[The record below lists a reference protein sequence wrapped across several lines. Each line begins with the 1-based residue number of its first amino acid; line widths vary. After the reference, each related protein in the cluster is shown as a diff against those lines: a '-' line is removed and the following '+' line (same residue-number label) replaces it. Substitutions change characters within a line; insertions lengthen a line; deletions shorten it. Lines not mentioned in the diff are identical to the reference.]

1 MTLRRYQS
9 NAVDDAKAAL
19 MEYQRI
25 VLTLPT
31 GAGKTL
37 IAGEIARRHLTS
49 NSRRHVWFLVDR
61 INLVDQTE
69 NKFDGLRCQ
78 VLQGKNTKYDGLAD
92 VTIATVQTLESR
104 LDHGMVSDPTLIFID
119 ECHIQ
124 RELYADLP
132 QRHSSALIIGMT
144 ATPLHPSMGMV
155 YETVVQGPSIGELIN
170 EGWLV
175 QPRYYVPAEP
185 DLTGITKVKGEFG
198 TPDFVQSQLGKR
210 MSTIVGDVLQ
220 SWRDLAE
227 HRKTIVFACDIAHAD
242 LLTAEFNSHG
252 VRSGVIHS
260 KSDSNDVVLQG
271 FKAGTVQ
278 VLINVNVLTA
288 GFDQPDIEC
297 VVLARPTLSKT
308 LHIQQIGRGLRIS
321 NETGKQDVMVIDH
334 AGNIHRHGRAEDFAP
349 PESLDEKELTKR
361 AKSADVSGK
370 KDKPCKVCGFLIQ
383 HGTYE
388 CPECG
393 YSWSP
398 PPQVTMVD
406 GAIVELDTGR
416 TVIGQVTPERFYQEA
431 LGFWETDKSCIKEN
445 ARPRNPN
452 QTFNYFRRRAFKSTK
467 TFCRLKGY
475 QMPPPW
481 KLNKLDSV
489 EPSHVVKGELKRQ
502 QIAYFK
508 QRKTA

>member
-1 MTLRRYQS
+1 MTLRSYQS
-9 NAVDDAKAAL
+9 NAIDDAKAAL
-19 MEYQRI
+19 MSHPRL

-31 GAGKTL
+31 GAGKTI
-37 IAGEIARRHLTS
+37 IAGEIARRHLKS
-49 NSRRHVWFLVDR
+49 YPRGHVWFLVDR

-69 NKFDGLRCQ
+69 DKFDGLRSQ

-104 LDHGMVSDPTLIFID
+104 LDHGMVPDPTLIFID
-119 ECHIQ
+119 ECHVQ
-124 RELYADLP
+124 RKLYADLP
-132 QRHSSALIIGMT
+132 QRHGSALIIGMT
-144 ATPLHPSMGMV
+144 ATPLHPSMGML
-155 YETVVQGPSIGELIN
+155 YETVVQGPSIRELIN

-185 DLTGITKVKGEFG
+185 DLAGITKVKGEFG

-220 SWRDLAE
+220 SWRELAGN
-227 HRKTIVFACDIAHAD
+227 RKTIVFACDIAHANS
-242 LLTAEFNSHG
+242 LTAEFNSHG
-252 VRSGVIHS
+252 IRSGVIHS
-260 KSDSNDVVLQG
+260 KSDSNDAVLQD
-271 FKAGTVQ
+271 FKAGTLR

-321 NETGKQDVMVIDH
+321 EETGKRDVLVIDH
-334 AGNIHRHGRAEDFAP
+334 AGNIHRHGRAEDFVP
-349 PESLDEKELTKR
+349 PESLDEKELKTR
-361 AKSADVSGK
+361 AKSADVSEK
-370 KDKPCKVCGFLIQ
+370 KDKPCKECGFLIQ

-416 TVIGQVTPERFYQEA
+416 TAIEQITPERFYQEA
-431 LGFWETDKSCIKEN
+431 LGFWETDKFCIREN
-445 ARPRNPN
+445 AKLRNPT
-452 QTFNYFRRRAFKSTK
+452 QKFNYFRRRAFLSTQS
-467 TFCRLKGY
+467 FCELKGY
-475 QMPPPW
+475 RMPPTW

-489 EPSHVVKGELKRQ
+489 EPSQVVKNEIKRQ

-508 QRKTA
+508 KRKTA

>member
-1 MTLRRYQS
+1 MTLYRYQS
-9 NAVDDAKAAL
+9 DAIDDAKATL
-19 MEYQRI
+19 MKHQSI

-31 GAGKTL
+31 GAGKTI
-37 IAGEIARRHLTS
+37 IAKEIVRRHLAS
-49 NSRRHVWFLVDR
+49 NPPRHVWFLVDR

-69 NKFDGLRCQ
+69 DKFDGLRCQ
-78 VLQGKNTKYDGLAD
+78 VLQGQNTKYDGLAD

-104 LDHGMVSDPTLIFID
+104 LDHGMVPDPTLILID
-119 ECHIQ
+119 ECHVQ
-124 RELYADLP
+124 RNLYADLT

-144 ATPLHPSMGMV
+144 ATPLHPAMGRL
-155 YETVVQGPSIGELIN
+155 YENVVQGPSIAELIN
-170 EGWLV
+170 DGFLV

-185 DLTGITKVKGEFG
+185 DLTGIKTVKGEFG
-198 TPDFVQSQLGKR
+198 TPDFVQRQLGKR

-220 SWRDLAE
+220 SWRELAGN
-227 HRKTIVFACDIAHAD
+227 RKTIVFACDIAHAD

-252 VRSGVIHS
+252 IRTGVIHS
-260 KSDSNDVVLQG
+260 KSDSNDAVLQD
-271 FKAGTVQ
+271 FKAGTLR

-308 LHIQQIGRGLRIS
+308 LHIQQIGRGLRTS
-321 NETGKQDVMVIDH
+321 EETGKQDVLVIDH
-334 AGNIHRHGRAEDFAP
+334 AGNIHRHGRAEEFMS
-349 PESLDEKELTKR
+349 PESLDEKELKAR
-361 AKSADVSGK
+361 AKSADVSEK
-370 KDKPCKVCGFLIQ
+370 KDKPCKECGFLIQ

-416 TVIGQVTPERFYQEA
+416 TAIEQITPERFYQEA
-431 LGFWETDKSCIKEN
+431 LGFWETDKFRIREN
-445 ARPRNPN
+445 AKLRNPTP
-452 QTFNYFRRRAFKSTK
+452 TFNYFRRRAFLSTQS
-467 TFCRLKGY
+467 FCRLKGY
-475 QMPPPW
+475 RMPPTW
-481 KLNKLDSV
+481 TLNKLDSV
-489 EPSHVVKGELKRQ
+489 EPSQVVKAEIKRQ

-508 QRKTA
+508 KRKTA